1 MKMGS
6 GPGRN
11 GIKNGGRNSM
21 KNGGRNS
28 MKMGLGMV

>member
-11 GIKNGGRNSM
+11 GIKNGGRNCM